1 MAGVTTSRAAA
12 EVSGGGDISG
22 EDTLMNVLI
31 LALDTTTRA
40 GSVALMRD
48 QRLVASAVGDP
59 DRTHGERLPED
70 ALRILADQG
79 LSLRDV
85 GLFAVCSGPG
95 SFTGLRVGLS
105 TIQGL
110 ALAGTGRVVPVPTLE
125 ALAYAALWD
134 LDRSTE
140 PGALIVPWMNA
151 HRGEVFGAV
160 YAVGADGRLD
170 ARRQPAV
177 GEGPA
182 LLSEWASLF
191 VAHPPLFVGDA
202 VADAE
207 TAIAEVVGNATL
219 EVGMPMLAPVI
230 ARLAATMGDAAQIR
244 PHAVRPVY
252 VRRPDAE
259 LARDRRRD
267 ASESPNAS

>member
-1 MAGVTTSRAAA
+1 MAGVTVSRAVAD
-12 EVSGGGDISG
+12 VSGGGDISG
-22 EDTLMNVLI
+22 EDTLMNVVI

-48 QRLVASAVGDP
+48 ERLVASAVGNP

-70 ALRILADQG
+70 ALRILADHG

-110 ALAGTGRVVPVPTLE
+110 ALAGSGHVVAVPTLE
-125 ALAYAALWD
+125 ALAYAALWNPD
-134 LDRSTE
+134 CSTE
-140 PGALIVPWMNA
+140 PGSLIVPWMNA

-160 YAVGADGRLD
+160 YAVAEDGGLD
-170 ARRQPAV
+170 DRRPPAV
-177 GEGPA
+177 GAGPV
-182 LLSEWASLF
+182 LLSGWVPLF
-191 VAHPPLFVGDA
+191 VAHPPLFIGDA
-202 VADAE
+202 VAESEA
-207 TAIAEVVGNATL
+207 AIAEVVGNANL
-219 EVGMPMLAPVI
+219 EVGMPALAPVI
-230 ARLAATMGDAAQIR
+230 ARRAAVMGEAAQIR

-259 LARDRRRD
+259 LARDRRRSK
-267 ASESPNAS
+267 APNAS